1 MKEYWVR
8 FRLKN
13 GHDSLVILPSKAK
26 LFWWILR
33 HLWYCDSIKIT
44 VMWDA

>member
-13 GHDSLVILPSKAK
+13 GHDSLVILPSKLK
-26 LFWWILR
+26 LFWWLFR
-33 HLWYCDSIKIT
+33 HLWHCSSVKIT
-44 VMWDA
+44 VMWEC